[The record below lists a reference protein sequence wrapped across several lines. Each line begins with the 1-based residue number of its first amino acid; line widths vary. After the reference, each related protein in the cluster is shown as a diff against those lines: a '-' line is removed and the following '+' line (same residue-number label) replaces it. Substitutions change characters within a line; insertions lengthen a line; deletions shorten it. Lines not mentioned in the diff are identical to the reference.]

1 MNSRERLLTV
11 LSHGKPDHVPLYCWC
26 FGFAPPPSLRWRRQG
41 REVAHWYT
49 GRLEFIH
56 TLPEPWGLEDDF
68 ERVQRWLSLGLDD
81 ILEISPPWGR
91 HPDVTFRDW
100 QEPPTPIEPHT
111 LLCRE
116 YQTPAGPLRHTVRRS
131 DEVTPPG
138 WVVQPPDVPLF
149 EDFNIP
155 RGVYHAVVGPEDLP
169 KLRYLLQEPNAAQLA
184 IYREKMARVKR
195 FAREQGVLVQGW
207 SAFGMDGV
215 IWLTGV
221 ERAVLAAMT
230 EPAFFQELLDIMAAF
245 DRRRT
250 EIMLDVGGI
259 DLVVLR
265 GWYSST
271 DFWSPTL
278 FQSLML
284 PRIRELST
292 LVHQAGAHFA
302 YAMTTGVARLA
313 EYLLQGGI
321 DLLYYI
327 DPVQDQLDLA
337 AIRDKLG
344 GRIALAGGINS
355 SLTLASGSKQ
365 EIREAVLSAVCIL
378 GPGGGFI
385 LSPVDALFPDTPWTS
400 VEAMIDAWRE
410 VCGTV

>member
-11 LSHGKPDHVPLYCWC
+11 LSLGKPDHVPLICWC
-26 FGFAPPPSLRWRRQG
+26 FGYTPPASLRWQKRG
-41 REVAHWYT
+41 RDMAHWYT

-56 TLPEPWGLEDDF
+56 TLPEPWTLEDDF
-68 ERVQRWLSLGLDD
+68 ERVKRWLSLGLDD
-81 ILEISPPWGR
+81 VLDISPPWGV
-91 HPDVTFRDW
+91 HPDVTWRDW
-100 QEPPTPIEPHT
+100 QQAPTADEPHT

-116 YQTPAGPLRHTVRRS
+116 YQTPAGSLRHTVRRS
-131 DEVTPPG
+131 DEATPPG
-138 WVVQPPDVPLF
+138 WVIQPPDVPLF

-155 RGVYHAVVGPEDLP
+155 RCVRHAVTGPEDLP
-169 KLRYLLQEPNAAQLA
+169 KLRYLLQEPNHEQLA
-184 IYREKMARVKR
+184 IYREKMARVTR
-195 FAREQGVLVQGW
+195 FAREQSVLVQGW

-230 EPAFFQELLDIMAAF
+230 EPDFFEELLAIMAAF

-250 EIMLDVGGI
+250 EVMLDVGGI
-259 DLVVLR
+259 DLVVMR

-284 PRIRELST
+284 PRIREISALAY
-292 LVHQAGAHFA
+292 QAGVRFA
-302 YAMTTGVARLA
+302 YTMTTGVARLA
-313 EYLLQGGI
+313 DSLLQGGI

-344 GRIALAGGINS
+344 GKMALAGGINS
-355 SLTLASGSKQ
+355 GVTLASGSAE
-365 EIREAVLSAVCIL
+365 EIREAVQRAVTTL

-385 LSPVDALFPDTPWTS
+385 LSPVDALFPDTPWAS
-400 VEAMIDAWRE
+400 VEAMIAAWRE
-410 VCGTV
+410 VCGAV